1 VLALVVFSTLT
12 ALVVASDV
20 GDTSVITSLNYG
32 VVIKR
37 ITTIDVVTGLWNEAF
52 IVSLPRQHNLPTK
65 FDELDCSERMSRAN
79 RTTCLR
85 LRPVVYYLQN
95 ISSRAVVHI
104 HGVISQIRSLVMEH
118 IPTRRQTEKKG
129 LMDAGGY
136 LLHGLFGVAR
146 DSDINHVRHAVAEI
160 RR

>member
-20 GDTSVITSLNYG
+20 GDTSVIASLNYG

-37 ITTIDVVTGLWNEAF
+37 IATIDVDTDLWNEAF

-79 RTTCLR
+79 RTACLR

-104 HGVISQIRSLVMEH
+104 HLIVNLH
-118 IPTRRQTEKKG
+118 IP
-129 LMDAGGY
+129 LSVVPVS
-136 LLHGLFGVAR
+136 LPL
-146 DSDINHVRHAVAEI
+146 
-160 RR
+160 